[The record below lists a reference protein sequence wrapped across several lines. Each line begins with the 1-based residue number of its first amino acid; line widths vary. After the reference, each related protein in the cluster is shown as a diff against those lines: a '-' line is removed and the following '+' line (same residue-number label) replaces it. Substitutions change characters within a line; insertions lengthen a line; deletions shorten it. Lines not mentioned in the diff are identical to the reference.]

1 VLVLNADQCTY
12 VYTSVFKLSAPI
24 YSVIS
29 EPDHNYNLYLHEI
42 FTRTLSLSGFSM

>member
-1 VLVLNADQCTY
+1 M
-12 VYTSVFKLSAPI
+12 YTSVFKLSAPI

-42 FTRTLSLSGFSM
+42 FTRRTLSLSGFSM